1 MRIALLIVFMIISSH
16 SFAEA
21 QDQTSQCLKGL
32 EKDARFSSIAS
43 HVVLDGQDVTKPQML
58 ADQTTP
64 DEQQKLAVADWIDA
78 RSLCV
83 NREPVK
89 RSVDLH
95 LLFLTIVPDLYNGQT
110 TFGEFNKKWHAL
122 FKEVSE
128 APITAPDPNA
138 HHHHH

>member
-1 MRIALLIVFMIISSH
+1 MRITLLIVFMIISGH

-21 QDQTSQCLKGL
+21 QDKASQCLREL
-32 EKDARFSSIAS
+32 EKDARFSSIARQ
-43 HVVLDGQDVTKPQML
+43 VVLDGQDVTSPQML
-58 ADQTTP
+58 DDRASP
-64 DEQQKLAVADWIDA
+64 DEQQKRAIADWIDA

-95 LLFLTIVPDLYNGQT
+95 ILFLSIVPDLYNGQA

-122 FKEVSE
+122 FKEVTE
-128 APITAPDPNA
+128 APITAPDPTA

>member
-1 MRIALLIVFMIISSH
+1 MRITLLIIFMVISGH
-16 SFAEA
+16 SLAEA
-21 QDQTSQCLKGL
+21 HDKTSQCLKEL
-32 EKDARFSSIAS
+32 ENDARFASIAN
-43 HVVLDGQDVTKPQML
+43 HVAVAGQDVTKPQML
-58 ADQTTP
+58 SDQTSP
-64 DEQQKLAVADWIDA
+64 DDIQKQAIADWIDA

-122 FKEVSE
+122 FKEVTE
-128 APITAPDPNA
+128 APVTAPDPNA
-138 HHHHH
+138 HHHH

>member
-1 MRIALLIVFMIISSH
+1 MRIALLITFMIISSH

-21 QDQTSQCLKGL
+21 QDKTTQCLQGL
-32 EKDARFSSIAS
+32 ATDTRFSSIAN
-43 HVVLDGQDVTKPQML
+43 HVALDGQDVTKPQML
-58 ADQTTP
+58 EDKTIP

-83 NREPVK
+83 NLTPIK

-122 FKEVSE
+122 FKEVTE
-128 APITAPDPNA
+128 APITAPDPTVHR
-138 HHHHH
+138 HH